1 MSDGRAHTAFPQPRS
16 RLLERALVLV
26 TLSVIWGAVAGG
38 FSLAVGLIDGSLG
51 VVAVGLGVLAD
62 LSGSAVLIWRFRA
75 ERRRPFD
82 ARAAETLAG
91 RVVATALCL
100 TSVVLIAGSVRALAA
115 GSRPGTSVLA
125 LVGPAVTLVVLVPL
139 AVAKRRTGAALD
151 SPALEGD
158 ATLSAVG
165 ATMSFLALVGL
176 LCFRLLGWW
185 WTDRAAALVVAAV
198 ASVEAYRIVREER
211 RPGRS
216 GDPRV
221 ERR

>member
-1 MSDGRAHTAFPQPRS
+1 M
-16 RLLERALVLV
+16 V
-26 TLSVIWGAVAGG
+26 
-38 FSLAVGLIDGSLG
+38 
-51 VVAVGLGVLAD
+51 AD

-75 ERRRPFD
+75 ERRPPRRPRGRD
-82 ARAAETLAG
+82 LAG

-125 LVGPAVTLVVLVPL
+125 LVVPAVTLVVLVPL
-139 AVAKRRTGAALD
+139 AIAKRRTGAALG

-176 LCFRLLGWW
+176 VCFRLLGWW

-198 ASVEAYRIVREER
+198 AGVEAYRIFREER